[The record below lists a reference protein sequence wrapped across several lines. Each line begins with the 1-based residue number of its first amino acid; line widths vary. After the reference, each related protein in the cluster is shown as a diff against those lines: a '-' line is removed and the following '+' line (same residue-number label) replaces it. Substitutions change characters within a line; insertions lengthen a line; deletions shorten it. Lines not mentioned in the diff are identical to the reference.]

1 MYAVISTG
9 GKQYRFEQGDLIE
22 VEALKGAV
30 GDQIVF
36 DEVLA
41 LGDGETLQVG
51 TPLVDGAQVLGT
63 IVEQG
68 KGRKV
73 TVLKFKRRK
82 MYRRKRGHRQL
93 FTAVKIESIVSG
105 KTKAATAKKEE
116 STKKSAA
123 KTKAAATE
131 KAPAKKAAKKPKAAE
146 KKATP
151 RKDAAGN
158 KAAGESE
165 GAKKKSAAPA
175 RKTTRKTT
183 AKAESSAKKTQE

>member
-9 GKQYRFEQGDLIE
+9 GKQYRFEQGDLIK

-41 LGDGETLQVG
+41 LGDGESLQVG
-51 TPLVDGAQVLGT
+51 TPLVAGAQVLGT

-68 KGRKV
+68 KGSKV

-93 FTAVKIESIVSG
+93 FTAVKIDKIVSG
-105 KTKAATAKKEE
+105 GEAKAKGKADTQATTERDKEQ
-116 STKKSAA
+116 
-123 KTKAAATE
+123 
-131 KAPAKKAAKKPKAAE
+131 PAKKTAKKPKVAE
-146 KKATP
+146 KKASSAP
-151 RKDAAGN
+151 
-158 KAAGESE
+158 KAA
-165 GAKKKSAAPA
+165 A
-175 RKTTRKTT
+175 RKTAAGTSSGSKKKPAASTKKTTTRKAA
-183 AKAESSAKKTQE
+183 AKTEPGAKKTQE